1 MLFTTII
8 MKLLPDLLSTLGTA
22 II

>member
-8 MKLLPDLLSTLGTA
+8 MKLLPDLLSALGTA